1 MNKTNLSSTKS
12 KKTATILCIL
22 LGVLGVHRDYVGKFA
37 SGSLLASIFIV
48 GLLNNIP
55 FLIGVAVLLVIKD
68 LILIRMDLFL
78 DRAGLPLN
86 D

>member
-22 LGVLGVHRDYVGKFA
+22 LGVIGVHRDYVGKFG
-37 SGSLLASIFIV
+37 SGFIMFSIFML
-48 GLLNNIP
+48 GLIYDNP
-55 FLIGVAVLLVIKD
+55 FIIGLVILLVIKD